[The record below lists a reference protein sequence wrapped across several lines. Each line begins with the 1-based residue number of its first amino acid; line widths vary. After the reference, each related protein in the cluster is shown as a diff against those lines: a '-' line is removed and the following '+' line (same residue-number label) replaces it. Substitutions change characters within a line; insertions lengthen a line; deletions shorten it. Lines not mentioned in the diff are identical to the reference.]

1 MAVTKEQD
9 RETSK
14 IKKYKQKKKHKSYT
28 WVESKIRGINKQKF
42 TAKWAKISVNAT
54 QKMEEN
60 GKNKKCQNKTQ

>member
-9 RETSK
+9 RETSN

-28 WVESKIRGINKQKF
+28 WVESKKIGINKQKF
-42 TAKWAKISVNAT
+42 TAKWAKISVNTT
-54 QKMEEN
+54 QKMEEH